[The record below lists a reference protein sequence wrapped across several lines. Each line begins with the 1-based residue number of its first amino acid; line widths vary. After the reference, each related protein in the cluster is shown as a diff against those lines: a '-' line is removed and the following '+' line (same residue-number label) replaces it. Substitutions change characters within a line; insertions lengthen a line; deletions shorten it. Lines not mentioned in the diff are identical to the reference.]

1 MAHRDSGVLPD
12 LQSEVPNIC
21 IPVHSVGHVGVKRII
36 AIDEHDSAAM
46 VVMDISVGLYAHQR
60 GAHMSRLIECIDRP
74 GPQPTVL
81 DYTQGIFERLRAA
94 VPDAAS
100 WSIDAGATIVL
111 PHDGGFKPIEEICR
125 IEAAER
131 TEVTWGAAFKVCL
144 ACPQAQSAIAFDR
157 DDMDNVGEHP
167 SHNQVCDLEITVTG
181 DLTTV
186 AGRSLADLL
195 AVGESAASGP
205 VRELY
210 KRRGEADAVT
220 AIHHHAVF
228 AEDALRMIADKTRAQ
243 FPTATRVRCQI
254 VNYESVFEYPL
265 RCVVIA

>member
-1 MAHRDSGVLPD
+1 MAHTSNGVLPD
-12 LQSEVPNIC
+12 LQSEVPDIS
-21 IPVHSVGHVGVKRII
+21 IPVHSVGHVGVKRIV
-36 AIDEHDSAAM
+36 AIDEYDGAAM
-46 VVMDISVGLYAHQR
+46 VVMDISVGLHAHQR
-60 GAHMSRLIECIDRP
+60 GAHMSRLIECVDRP

-81 DYTQGIFERLRAA
+81 DYVQGIFERLREA

-100 WSIDAGATIVL
+100 WSIDARATIVL

-125 IEAAER
+125 IEAAEH
-131 TEVTWGAAFKVCL
+131 TDVTWGAAFKVCL

-157 DDMDNVGEHP
+157 EDMDNIGEHP

-181 DLTTV
+181 DMATV

-195 AVGESAASGP
+195 TVGECAASGP

-228 AEDALRMIADKTRAQ
+228 AEDALRIIAEKTRAQ
-243 FPTATRVRCQI
+243 FPTAGRVTCQI

-265 RCVVIA
+265 RCVVIG

>member
-1 MAHRDSGVLPD
+1 MAHNDSGVLPD
-12 LQSEVPNIC
+12 LHAEVPNIG
-21 IPVHSVGHVGVKRII
+21 IPVHSVGHVGIKRIV
-36 AIDEHDSAAM
+36 AIDEYDSAAM

-74 GPQPTVL
+74 GSQPTVL
-81 DYTQGIFERLRAA
+81 DYALGIFERLRDA
-94 VPDAAS
+94 VPSAAS
-100 WSIDAGATIVL
+100 WSVDARATIVL

-125 IEAAER
+125 IEAAEQ

-186 AGRSLADLL
+186 AGRSLAKLL
-195 AVGESAASGP
+195 SVGEDAASGP
-205 VRELY
+205 VRELH
-210 KRRGEADAVT
+210 KRRGEADTVA
-220 AIHHHAVF
+220 AIHQHALF
-228 AEDALRMIADKTRAQ
+228 AEDALRIIADNTRAQ
-243 FPTATRVRCQI
+243 FPTATSVTSQI
-254 VNYESVFEYPL
+254 VNYESIFEYPL